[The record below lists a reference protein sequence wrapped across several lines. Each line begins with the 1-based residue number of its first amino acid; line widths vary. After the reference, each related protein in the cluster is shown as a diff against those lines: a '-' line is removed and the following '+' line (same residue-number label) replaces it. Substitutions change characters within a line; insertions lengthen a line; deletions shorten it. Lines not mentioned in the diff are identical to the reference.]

1 MENNKFTSRTKEVR
15 AIITEFMAEREEPVE
30 RKEIAEYVVEHVT
43 EEVTDGVIAGA
54 IKMMT
59 ASGELYPIQRGRYT
73 RGTGKAKATAF
84 EKIYTICRRFDSDLE
99 KGCTFNMLE
108 LTEAERQVYMEFS
121 ACIMGLRNLVRESMV
136 DLTGIL
142 ERVHGQEATGT
153 PEEKE
158 AKLPEQ
164 EEAKGDADSEVP
176 EQEAGSQEAPAAEQ
190 DEEACGEAENQSSS
204 ENAKAEGE
212 PPVTGK
218 RGRKSKEK

>member
-1 MENNKFTSRTKEVR
+1 MANNRFSSKTAEVR

-73 RGTGKAKATAF
+73 RGTGKANATAF

-121 ACIMGLRNLVRESMV
+121 SSIMGLRNLVRESMV

-176 EQEAGSQEAPAAEQ
+176 EQGAGSQEAPATEQ
-190 DEEACGEAENQSSS
+190 DGEAENQSDP

>member
-1 MENNKFTSRTKEVR
+1 MANNRFSSKTAEVR

-30 RKEIAEYVVEHVT
+30 RKEIIEYVVGHVT
-43 EEVTDGVIAGA
+43 GEVTDGVIAGA

-59 ASGELYPIQRGRYT
+59 ASGELYPIQRGRYI

-176 EQEAGSQEAPAAEQ
+176 EQGAGSQEAPATEQ
-190 DEEACGEAENQSSS
+190 DGEAENQSDP

>member
-1 MENNKFTSRTKEVR
+1 MANNRFSSKTAEVR

-30 RKEIAEYVVEHVT
+30 RKEIIEYVVGHVT

-73 RGTGKAKATAF
+73 RGTGKANATAF

-142 ERVHGQEATGT
+142 ERVHGLEATGT

-176 EQEAGSQEAPAAEQ
+176 EQGAGSQEAPATEQ
-190 DEEACGEAENQSSS
+190 DGEAENQSDP

>member
-1 MENNKFTSRTKEVR
+1 MANNRFSSKTAEVR

-30 RKEIAEYVVEHVT
+30 RKEIIEYVVGHVT
-43 EEVTDGVIAGA
+43 GEVTDGVIAGA

-59 ASGELYPIQRGRYT
+59 ASGELYPIQRGRYI

-176 EQEAGSQEAPAAEQ
+176 EQGAGSQEAPEAEQ
-190 DEEACGEAENQSSS
+190 DGEAENQSGS
-204 ENAKAEGE
+204 ENTKAEE
-212 PPVTGK
+212 ESPVTGK